1 MTSKNL
7 NWKNRKTVYKPRPF
21 LLQPACKE
29 ALWGGQKLK
38 EHFGKQADLDNIAE
52 SWECSTHPEGPS
64 TVTTGGSI
72 GNTLLLFCKRT
83 IPSSPIFRPACPCSG
98 EPKEIGR
105 ASCRERV

>member
-64 TVTTGGSI
+64 TVTTGEHKGM
-72 GNTLLLFCKRT
+72 LLTEVL
-83 IPSSPIFRPACPCSG
+83 
-98 EPKEIGR
+98 
-105 ASCRERV
+105 

>member
-7 NWKNRKTVYKPRPF
+7 NWKNRKTVYKSRPF

-38 EHFGKQADLDNIAE
+38 EHFAKQADLDNVAE

-64 TVTTGGSI
+64 TVATGEQGYAADGSFAK
-72 GNTLLLFCKRT
+72 TSRVSWD
-83 IPSSPIFRPACPCSG
+83 SSSQ
-98 EPKEIGR
+98 
-105 ASCRERV
+105 

>member
-52 SWECSTHPEGPS
+52 SWVLYASG
-64 TVTTGGSI
+64 
-72 GNTLLLFCKRT
+72 RT
-83 IPSSPIFRPACPCSG
+83 EYRNY
-98 EPKEIGR
+98 R
-105 ASCRERV
+105 